1 MIFPHCDTARFTSWK
16 MMTGKIRPE
25 ELAILTAVPPSQFS
39 RKNGT
44 LMVEQFFQLQSEQL

>member
-1 MIFPHCDTARFTSWK
+1 
-16 MMTGKIRPE
+16 MTGKIRPE